1 MIYNPKA
8 ATLRELEDN
17 RNLWIQSR
25 MKFTWDFKQLLKD
38 LVSALEISIAETIIK
53 NYWVEYTSYWDQIIK
68 IKIKDKNLMVE
79 KLIVCTLFYNNS
91 NDIRYW
97 NITPIFVAEE
107 KWQKPKKH
115 QLKSFSI
122 IDTEVVVGA
131 VIKKLGEI
139 IEEF

>member
-8 ATLRELEDN
+8 SSLKELEDN
-17 RNLWIQSR
+17 RNLWIRSKK
-25 MKFTWDFKQLLKD
+25 KFGWDFKQLLKD
-38 LVSALEISIAETIIK
+38 LVSALEIGVAENIVK

-68 IKIKDKNLMVE
+68 IKIKDKDLMVE
-79 KLIVCTLFYNNS
+79 KLIVCTLVYNN

-97 NITPIFVAEE
+97 KITPIFVSEE

-122 IDTEVVVGA
+122 EDIDVVVNA
-131 VIKKLGEI
+131 IVEKLEEI